1 MASARY
7 PKGMKHLLD
16 KDIDMLVDD
25 IVAILYDAGAGAYD
39 AADEWISD
47 LPGAGIIDRS
57 GPLSGKTTTLGVFD
71 ANNETVTTV
80 PAATIEAV
88 ILAADLGADSA
99 SPLLLYMELTSPF
112 TSTGVDVPIV
122 WNASGIFELGGC

>member
-25 IVAILYDAGAGAYD
+25 IVALLYDTSAGAYD
-39 AADEWISD
+39 ATDEWISD
-47 LPGAGIIDRS
+47 LPGAGIIKRS

-71 ANNETVTTV
+71 ANNETLTLI
-80 PAATIEAV
+80 PAATSEA
-88 ILAADLGADSA
+88 IIIAADLGADSA
-99 SPLLLYMELTSPF
+99 SPLIVYLELSSPYV
-112 TSTGVDVPIV
+112 STGIDGTIT
-122 WNASGIFELGGC
+122 WNASGIFELGAC

>member
-7 PKGMKHLLD
+7 PKGMKHILD
-16 KDIDMLVDD
+16 ADIDFLVSD
-25 IVAILYDAGAGAYD
+25 IVAILYDTSAGAYD
-39 AADEWISD
+39 ATDEFISD

-71 ANNETVTTV
+71 ANNETVTTI

-88 ILAADLGADSA
+88 IIAADLGADSA
-99 SPLLLYMELTSPF
+99 SPLVVYLELSAPYTSSGIDA
-112 TSTGVDVPIV
+112 TIAWS
-122 WNASGIFELGGC
+122 ASGIFELGAC

>member
-1 MASARY
+1 
-7 PKGMKHLLD
+7 MKHFLD

-25 IVAILYDAGAGAYD
+25 IVAILYDTSAGAYD

-80 PAATIEAV
+80 PTATIEAV
-88 ILAADLGADSA
+88 IIAADLGADGA
-99 SPLLLYMELTSPF
+99 SPLIAYIELAAPYPS
-112 TSTGVDVPIV
+112 SGADASIV